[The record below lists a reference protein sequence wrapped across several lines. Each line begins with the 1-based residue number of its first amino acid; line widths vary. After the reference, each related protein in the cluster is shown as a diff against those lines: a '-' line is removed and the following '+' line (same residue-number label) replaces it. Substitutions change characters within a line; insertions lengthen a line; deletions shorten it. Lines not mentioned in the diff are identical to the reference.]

1 MIELP
6 PLRFIKESST
16 SGNLLMEAVVV
27 DVSDEYFMTAD
38 DDLRTEADVDEI
50 YSITDEGDKS
60 TII

>member
-1 MIELP
+1 
-6 PLRFIKESST
+6 
-16 SGNLLMEAVVV
+16 MEAVVV